1 MRVHAHAAAVVL
13 FGLSAVLLSGDAFAA
28 LDCTKLPALPAQTG
42 ATSID
47 DVLPVTAKRR
57 SGLDAIDTASVEV
70 AVARLQHAQC
80 RAMAATTP
88 AGGARGASGGSL
100 RFNMTQNGKRMTA
113 DEFDAWMKANG
124 VRVVKGNET
133 AAAPPPPPPE
143 PAKPPA
149 KKKKR

>member
-1 MRVHAHAAAVVL
+1 MRVHAHAAAFVL
-13 FGLSAVLLSGDAFAA
+13 FGLSAALLPGEVFAA
-28 LDCTKLPALPAQTG
+28 LDCTKLPALPASTG
-42 ATSID
+42 LAPID
-47 DVLPVTAKRR
+47 DALPVAAKRR
-57 SGLDAIDTASVEV
+57 AGLDATDTASVEL
-70 AVARLQHAQC
+70 AVARLHHAQC

-133 AAAPPPPPPE
+133 AAAAPPPP